1 MQADREKIT
10 LNGNGYTNYTKD
22 LKQKYGVGLG
32 RVVDHVTM
40 YQSGN
45 FYRTLELYINQ
56 KNIFVRSPAP
66 YAADL
71 LKRTTGKVFG
81 LTPENKEE
89 YSFGAFLNNL
99 RPKITDILKLNFV

>member
-1 MQADREKIT
+1 M
-10 LNGNGYTNYTKD
+10 D

-32 RVVDHVTM
+32 RVVDHITL

-45 FYRTLELYINQ
+45 LYRTLELYIDQ

-66 YAADL
+66 YADKL
-71 LKRTTGKVFG
+71 IQRTTDKVFG

-89 YSFGAFLNNL
+89 YAFGAFLNNL
-99 RPKITDILKLNFV
+99 KPKVSDILKLDFV